1 VVGERSLIV
10 RYSGVTIDLEHVI
23 VTENAT
29 HQCYWGWTGL
39 KKKIGGLKKGGAVSY
54 VEDGKPVV
62 NFLKDCKENAV
73 AELKSEKRKGL
84 VLLLQRKRLNKN
96 LSILRKNYKSLP

>member
-1 VVGERSLIV
+1 M
-10 RYSGVTIDLEHVI
+10 
-23 VTENAT
+23 
-29 HQCYWGWTGL
+29 
-39 KKKIGGLKKGGAVSY
+39 KKGGAVSY
-54 VEDGKPVV
+54 VKDGKPVV